1 MRFSVVAA
9 SRVGVDALR
18 VNPLRTALSTLGVI
32 IGVASLVA
40 VLSLG
45 DGMERMARAEVERT
59 TDVQTVSV
67 TSKTT
72 ETVDGQTLPVR
83 DYPVFTL
90 ADASAFFES
99 FGYDVH
105 VVEFGPR
112 RIVRGEVA
120 LGQVLLAVP

>member
-9 SRVGVDALR
+9 ARVGIEALR

-32 IGVASLVA
+32 IGVAALVA

-59 TDVQTVSV
+59 TDVQTVTI

-72 ETVDGQTLPVR
+72 ETVDGQTMPVR

-90 ADASAFFES
+90 ADATDARTEIDRAS
-99 FGYDVH
+99 GVW
-105 VVEFGPR
+105 
-112 RIVRGEVA
+112 
-120 LGQVLLAVP
+120 LT